1 MRKIGIW
8 VLFTICFQIVNAQEE
23 LKINYDEVKL
33 KIENKQSEFYYP
45 KLLTRFNEFDE
56 TLTIEE
62 YALIYYGF
70 TYQNEYL
77 NRQPDEKVIKELLKK
92 EDYKQLVIECK
103 KILTQ
108 NPVSLSANNNLGYAL
123 FKLGKDE
130 TEWGKYQKRY
140 RALRKVIVYSGNGLS
155 CETAFKVIYVS
166 DEYNMLYSYFDV
178 ETINKQTLD
187 GLCDKFDILPT
198 KYYLSKTIYFDIS
211 RKLIKQQEL
220 MNK

>member
-8 VLFTICFQIVNAQEE
+8 ILFTICFQIAKAQEE

-33 KIENKQSEFYYP
+33 KIENKQSDFYYP

-70 TYQNEYL
+70 TFQDEYL
-77 NRQPDEKVIKELLKK
+77 NKQPDEKAIKELLKK

-103 KILTQ
+103 EILTQ
-108 NPVSLSANNNLGYAL
+108 NPVSLSANDNLGYAL

-130 TEWGKYQKRY
+130 TEWKRYQKRY
-140 RALRKVIVYSGNGLS
+140 RALRKVIAYSGNGLS

-178 ETINKQTLD
+178 ETINQQTLD
-187 GLCDKFDILPT
+187 GLCDKYDILPT

>member
-8 VLFTICFQIVNAQEE
+8 ILFTICFQIANAQEE

-33 KIENKQSEFYYP
+33 KIENKQSDFYYP

-56 TLTIEE
+56 TLTLEE

-70 TYQNEYL
+70 TFQNEYL
-77 NRQPDEKVIKELLKK
+77 NKQPDEKAIKELLKK

-108 NPVSLSANNNLGYAL
+108 NPVSFSANDNLGYAL

-130 TEWGKYQKRY
+130 TEWKRYQKRY
-140 RALRKVIVYSGNGLS
+140 RALRKVIAYSGNGLS

-178 ETINKQTLD
+178 ETINQQTLD
-187 GLCDKFDILPT
+187 GLCDKFNILPT